1 MFGCIL
7 GLKFYHEFKLE
18 FKPFNIIKKK
28 INEKTV
34 IIYR

>member
-7 GLKFYHEFKLE
+7 GLIEFKHEFKLE

-28 INEKTV
+28 INEKTD
-34 IIYR
+34 IIY